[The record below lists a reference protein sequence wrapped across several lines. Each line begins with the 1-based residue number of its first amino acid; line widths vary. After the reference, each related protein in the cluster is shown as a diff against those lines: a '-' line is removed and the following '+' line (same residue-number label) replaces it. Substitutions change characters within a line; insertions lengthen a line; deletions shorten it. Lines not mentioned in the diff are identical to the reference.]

1 MNENWPSVLD
11 AYNVQF
17 LVLNLHN
24 ESDVVR
30 FFRLHP
36 GWKVDFEDEE
46 AIIFARADRS
56 QVRDRQ
62 AEMDEGVQR

>member
-1 MNENWPSVLD
+1 VLD

-17 LVLNLHN
+17 LVLNLYS
-24 ESDVVR
+24 ESDVVK

-46 AIIFARADRS
+46 AIIFARAGGS
-56 QVRDRQ
+56 QVCDRQ
-62 AEMDEGVQR
+62 TEMDEGVQR